1 MSFDQIFLFALF
13 VAVFV
18 FLIWGRFRYDLV
30 AFTALILAT
39 VVGVVPR
46 EAAFAGFGHPATI
59 VVAIVLVISRG
70 LVNSGAVAWI
80 VRIVVDSGRSLGS
93 HIAIMATIGAGL
105 SAFMNN
111 VAALALLMPVEL
123 SASTK
128 AGRRPGLSLMPL
140 AFATILGGLVTL
152 IGTPPNIIIATFRQ
166 HALGQGFAMF
176 DFAPVGIACAVVG
189 VAYVALIGWRLIPVR
204 ETAAQPSQD
213 LRKIHGYVA
222 ELDVPEGSPAIGRE
236 VRDLDNEAEEAGV
249 VIIGLVRGGRRLA
262 GAGRRV
268 DIAAGDVLI
277 VDGTVQAIDA
287 LTGTLKLG
295 FPDRAR
301 IEEESGGEMGLVEA
315 VVTQD
320 SRLDGHS
327 VASVGLSRLH
337 NVSLLGVSRQGQ
349 SFRQRVCS
357 LAIQPGDVL
366 LLIGPSERLAEAVQ
380 WLGALPLADRGLAVT
395 RHGRAAFA
403 AGIFALAV
411 ALAATNLVYLPVALA
426 AVVIAYVSF
435 DIVPLRQLYQEIE
448 WPVIV
453 LLGSMIPLGT
463 ALESS
468 GGTTLIANGLLDLAA
483 GWPAWAVL
491 TLLMLVVMA
500 LSDVLNNTATAVIG
514 APIALDIATRL
525 GVSPDPF
532 LMAVAVAASCA
543 FLTPIGHKNN
553 TLVLGPGGYTF
564 ADYWRMGLPLEAIIV
579 VVAVPTILVV
589 WPFTPA

>member
-1 MSFDQIFLFALF
+1 MAAVGWPAPG
-13 VAVFV
+13 VAS
-18 FLIWGRFRYDLV
+18 
-30 AFTALILAT
+30 TS
-39 VVGVVPR
+39 P
-46 EAAFAGFGHPATI
+46 PAT
-59 VVAIVLVISRG
+59 S
-70 LVNSGAVAWI
+70 S
-80 VRIVVDSGRSLGS
+80 SSTGRS
-93 HIAIMATIGAGL
+93 
-105 SAFMNN
+105 
-111 VAALALLMPVEL
+111 
-123 SASTK
+123 
-128 AGRRPGLSLMPL
+128 
-140 AFATILGGLVTL
+140 
-152 IGTPPNIIIATFRQ
+152 
-166 HALGQGFAMF
+166 
-176 DFAPVGIACAVVG
+176 
-189 VAYVALIGWRLIPVR
+189 
-204 ETAAQPSQD
+204 
-213 LRKIHGYVA
+213 
-222 ELDVPEGSPAIGRE
+222 
-236 VRDLDNEAEEAGV
+236 
-249 VIIGLVRGGRRLA
+249 
-262 GAGRRV
+262 
-268 DIAAGDVLI
+268 
-277 VDGTVQAIDA
+277 QAIDA

-349 SFRQRVCS
+349 SFRQRVRS

-366 LLIGPSERLAEAVQ
+366 LLIGPSDRLAEAVQ